1 MRIAYVA
8 HWDVSSETGILKK
21 MAAQIRT
28 WIAEGCTVRYFV
40 VSPGD
45 TVWAGVRDLPIHVT
59 RGKTFWQRVLRMRD
73 LYDAVVSWEPD
84 IVYLRFSTYYPVL
97 EAIVD
102 RYPTVVEINSDD
114 VREYRLML
122 SSTKYLLHRLSRSR
136 LLRRVRGMVFVTGEI
151 VSRPYFARFDK
162 PALVLGNS
170 ISLSDYYVLPAPC
183 NRVPRLVFSGLGK
196 SPWHGLDKVL
206 HLAASCP
213 DFTFDVIGHATD
225 DFGQRIPDN
234 VQVHGVLTRPAYEPI
249 LARADVA
256 IGSLAMH
263 RNGMDEGSPLKLREY
278 LAYGIPSIIGYRD
291 TDFPGEYPWLLRL
304 PNTPDNVAIS
314 LDYIRRFVTRMR
326 GVRVPREAVEH
337 LDVRRKERK
346 RLDFMEDVLANAR
359 R

>member
-1 MRIAYVA
+1 MSWCRDHGIGPHWFTPCWDPRERGDVGIGNSARRTAPMWRSGRGSMRIAYVA

-59 RGKTFWQRVLRMRD
+59 RGKTFWHRVLRMRD

-136 LLRRVRGMVFVTGEI
+136 LLRRVRGMVCVTGEI

-196 SPWHGLDKVL
+196 SPWHGAWTRSCTWPL
-206 HLAASCP
+206 LAPTSRS
-213 DFTFDVIGHATD
+213 T
-225 DFGQRIPDN
+225 
-234 VQVHGVLTRPAYEPI
+234 
-249 LARADVA
+249 
-256 IGSLAMH
+256 
-263 RNGMDEGSPLKLREY
+263 
-278 LAYGIPSIIGYRD
+278 
-291 TDFPGEYPWLLRL
+291 
-304 PNTPDNVAIS
+304 
-314 LDYIRRFVTRMR
+314 
-326 GVRVPREAVEH
+326 
-337 LDVRRKERK
+337 
-346 RLDFMEDVLANAR
+346 
-359 R
+359 

>member
-1 MRIAYVA
+1 GRGRAGPRVGEEERAPSRPSARPRCGAAGAERDRLA
-8 HWDVSSETGILKK
+8 H
-21 MAAQIRT
+21 AA
-28 WIAEGCTVRYFV
+28 WNEYDACAPSGC
-40 VSPGD
+40 
-45 TVWAGVRDLPIHVT
+45 
-59 RGKTFWQRVLRMRD
+59 LRMRGI
-73 LYDAVVSWEPD
+73 LLGRSPR
-84 IVYLRFSTYYPVL
+84 ILRLQTVFRILTSAHSCRIRDYPVL

-249 LARADVA
+249 LARA
-256 IGSLAMH
+256 
-263 RNGMDEGSPLKLREY
+263 
-278 LAYGIPSIIGYRD
+278 
-291 TDFPGEYPWLLRL
+291 
-304 PNTPDNVAIS
+304 
-314 LDYIRRFVTRMR
+314 
-326 GVRVPREAVEH
+326 
-337 LDVRRKERK
+337 
-346 RLDFMEDVLANAR
+346 
-359 R
+359 